1 MFLLYQGT
9 PAIIYPTDYM
19 ALISNKVQ
27 LDVIDAF
34 VKDLEASLGV
44 LHQKISF
51 HELWYLTSPEAAQ
64 GMPLQ
69 EFMKEVRF

>member
-1 MFLLYQGT
+1 
-9 PAIIYPTDYM
+9 M

-44 LHQKISF
+44 AHQKISF
-51 HELWYLTSPEAAQ
+51 NELWDLTTPEAAQ
-64 GMPLQ
+64 GMSLQ
-69 EFMKEVRF
+69 EFMKDVRLWHRG